1 MFQTRE
7 VLELSVSA
15 QETKQTPSSPCLA
28 ELAELAAGVKGD
40 LPGGFVLVYS
50 DSDIINHERVN
61 YSGPQ
66 REIR

>member
-1 MFQTRE
+1 M
-7 VLELSVSA
+7 
-15 QETKQTPSSPCLA
+15 
-28 ELAELAAGVKGD
+28 LAELAAGVKGD

-61 YSGPQ
+61 YSGSQ